1 MSVAINGSSNH
12 SKIKTDKSFSI
23 FSVSAKKIAA
33 VALLQ
38 LSVVAVTGYLTY
50 QHYVEP
56 ALLSQAIEGKSE
68 HLVNQQMQVDR
79 LKTQTTAQLSVLAQR
94 MGILTARMNRID
106 ALGERLAKSA
116 DYTEFNFAQLPAV
129 GGPEQYSGIEQSSE
143 LSALLSQMDTLLLHI
158 DSQQDQLNL
167 LETVM
172 LNHEIHED
180 SLIAGRP
187 INRGWLSSLYGMRND
202 PFNGKLTMHKGVD
215 FAGKDGDDVMATG
228 AGVVTWSGRRYG
240 YGLLVEVDHGAGLK
254 TRYAHAKELKVNV
267 GDVVSKGEVIALMGN
282 TGRSTGAHVHYEVLK
297 KDKQI
302 NPRKY
307 IYR

>member
-1 MSVAINGSSNH
+1 MSVASNESSNQVK
-12 SKIKTDKSFSI
+12 SRMGNPFGLIKFTPQKLF
-23 FSVSAKKIAA
+23 AL
-33 VALLQ
+33 VAIQ
-38 LSVVAVTGYLTY
+38 LSVISATAYFTY
-50 QHYVEP
+50 EHYVTP
-56 ALLSQAIEGKSE
+56 QLLARDIDQKSE
-68 HLVNQQMQVDR
+68 HIAKQQAQVES
-79 LKTQTTAQLSVLAQR
+79 LKSQTNAQLSVLAQR
-94 MGILTARMNRID
+94 MGTLTARMNRID
-106 ALGERLAKSA
+106 ALGDRLAKTA
-116 DYTEFNFAQLPAV
+116 DYSEFNFSQLPAI

-143 LSALLSQMDTLLLHI
+143 LSALLSQMDTMIVHL
-158 DSQQDQLNL
+158 DNQQDQLNL

-187 INRGWLSSLYGMRND
+187 IKRGWLSSLYGMRND
-202 PFNGKLTMHKGVD
+202 PFNGKLAMHKGVD
-215 FAGKDGDDVMATG
+215 FAGKEGENVMATG

-254 TRYAHAKELKVNV
+254 TRYGHAKELKVNV

-282 TGRSTGAHVHYEVLK
+282 TGRSTGAHVHYEVLH
-297 KDKQI
+297 KDKQV